1 MPDHLHSAIYRR
13 IKRTNDHLETIF
25 EMIKQGHS
33 CAEISQQIQAVES
46 ATENAKK
53 ALIHDHISLGLE
65 RSIKSTGHIQGR
77 QADRKISMM
86 DEDLTEREVLAVAIS
101 SEEEDSRIFMR
112 FAKDLGFDLD
122 SLHFHF
128 QPEKSGRR
136 ADCFRPQYRH
146 RTMTVSE
153 TKPTAILAEN
163 GPSEGVSRVRFS
175 PLRVGEASRL
185 ILVAVGSRVIL
196 VAILAAV
203 LWTAIRLVS

>member
-1 MPDHLHSAIYRR
+1 MPNRLHSAISRR
-13 IKRTNDHLETIF
+13 IKRANRHLETII

-33 CAEISQQIQAVES
+33 CGEISQQIQAVES

-53 ALIHDHISLGLE
+53 ALIHDLGLE
-65 RSIKSTGHIQGR
+65 RSVKSTGHIQGR
-77 QADRKISMM
+77 QADREIFMM

-101 SEEEDSRIFMR
+101 SEEENSRIFMR

-122 SLHFHF
+122 ALHFHF

-136 ADCFRPQYRH
+136 ADCFRPRYRH

-203 LWTAIRLVS
+203 LWSAITLVS